1 MNTFYYV
8 VFGLLVAFL
17 FAAISGGNEPLDTVQ
32 TVDLKRY
39 AGKWFEVARLPNSFQ
54 KNCAGNVTAEYALLD
69 DGKIS
74 VTNRCTKAKGSEII
88 ARAKGRVKDRQTN
101 AKLEVNFAPSVLS
114 FLPFVWGDYW
124 ILELGENYEY
134 AVVSGGESREYF
146 WILSRSP
153 QIDDALLNE
162 ILQRFADKGFDTKKI
177 IKTKQG
183 L

>member
-1 MNTFYYV
+1 MNTIYYV
-8 VFGLLVAFL
+8 VFGLLATFV
-17 FAAISGGNEPLDTVQ
+17 FAAVFGGSEPLDTVQ

-39 AGKWFEVARLPNSFQ
+39 AGKWFEVARLPNSFE
-54 KNCAGNVTAEYALLD
+54 KNCAGNVTAEYAPLD

-74 VTNRCTKAKGSEII
+74 VINRCSKAAGGEII
-88 ARAKGRVKDRQTN
+88 ARGKARVKDRQTN
-101 AKLEVNFAPSVLS
+101 AKLKVSFAPDFLS

-134 AVVSGGESREYF
+134 AVVGDESREYF

-153 QIDDALLNE
+153 QLDDALMNE
-162 ILQRFADKGFDTKKI
+162 ILQRFGKKGFDVKKI

-183 L
+183 I